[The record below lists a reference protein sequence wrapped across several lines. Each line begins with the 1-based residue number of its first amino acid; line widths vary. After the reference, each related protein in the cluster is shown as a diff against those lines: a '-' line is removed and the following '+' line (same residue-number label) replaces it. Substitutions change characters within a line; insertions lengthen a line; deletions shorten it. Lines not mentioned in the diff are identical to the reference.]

1 MAGAFDALPVIVPFF
16 GVMAL
21 TVCGG
26 FTALTRRINAL
37 TRRVEVV
44 EMAPPPQSPAQSAWA
59 QHQQTQW
66 PVYPSYQTPVQ
77 VQTPAPT
84 YPYPSAPPI
93 LNTTAYPQQQ
103 LR

>member
-1 MAGAFDALPVIVPFF
+1 MAGVFDALPVIVPFF

-44 EMAPPPQSPAQSAWA
+44 ERAPPPAQSAWA

-66 PVYPSYQTPVQ
+66 P
-77 VQTPAPT
+77 T
-84 YPYPSAPPI
+84 YPYPSAP
-93 LNTTAYPQQQ
+93 LVLTTSAYNPQE